1 VPDAGPRIETPRQ
14 SRVARAAG
22 SKYNQPVAGPGIQS
36 GPGSHPAQPQEPLV
50 LSLAQPPPLIG
61 MPIGSTYGPEPG
73 ATRAYSL
80 SSSYPAALAAAG
92 AAPVAIPPDLPEAA
106 LRSIFERLD
115 GLCLIGGGDVDPA
128 HFREQPHQEL
138 GQIDAARDRAE
149 LTLVR
154 WALADDLPVLG
165 ICRGVQLL
173 NVAAGGSLYQDIPSQ
188 LPDAARHN
196 FHGTGTARKRP
207 THRVR
212 LDGDSLLAK
221 GLGATQWMTNSFHHQ
236 AVKETGDGFRVIG
249 RSDDGVVEAIE
260 RPSRRFAVGV
270 QWHPEDMIGADA
282 LACRLFD
289 IFVDATRFT
298 HHGSSM

>member
-1 VPDAGPRIETPRQ
+1 M
-14 SRVARAAG
+14 
-22 SKYNQPVAGPGIQS
+22 
-36 GPGSHPAQPQEPLV
+36 
-50 LSLAQPPPLIG
+50 SLAHHPPLIG
-61 MPIGSTYGPEPG
+61 MPVGSSHSPEPG
-73 ATRAYSL
+73 APRAYSL
-80 SSSYPAALAAAG
+80 SGSYPAALAAAG

-128 HFREQPHQEL
+128 HYREPPHREL
-138 GQIDAARDRAE
+138 GQVDAARDRAE
-149 LTLVR
+149 LALAR
-154 WALADDLPVLG
+154 WALAKDLPVLG

-196 FHGTGTARKRP
+196 FDWTGTTSLDP
-207 THRVR
+207 THRVQ

-221 GLGATQWMTNSFHHQ
+221 GLGRTQWITNSFHHQ
-236 AVKETGDGFRVIG
+236 AVKEPGDGFRVTG

-260 RPSRRFAVGV
+260 RPSGRFAIGV
-270 QWHPEDMIGADA
+270 QWHPEEMVGTDA
-282 LACRLFD
+282 LARRLFD
-289 IFVDATRFT
+289 IFVEATRFT